1 MNRILLLLEKKKN
14 RDLLTAWLGTHYEVV
29 KSDDVRSLDTH
40 FDLCLVDGPTLD
52 RIWDQ
57 MQDKKKTEE
66 GLFLPFMLITARTD
80 VDMITRHL
88 WKAIDELILAPIEK
102 VELQARVEI
111 LLRARRLSLE
121 LKLRN
126 EDLESFFHAMTHDL
140 RAPLRV
146 ILGFTEALFEEEA
159 NTLSAQGKHYLTVIQ
174 AATKQMQEL
183 IDALIRF
190 ARLGRD
196 EIQIQEVDLQL
207 LSEKCLQTLQQEIH
221 QKHAQI
227 TLQRD
232 FPQVR
237 ANPTLLEM
245 ALINLLS
252 NALKFTTPGVQPR
265 VLLSAHVEGD
275 LCRINVQDNGI
286 GISPENQPHLFT
298 SFGQLHGVEEYPGI
312 GLGLATVR
320 KVVELMGGR
329 VGLQSSQGQGSTFWI
344 ELNTAMGA

>member
-1 MNRILLLLEKKKN
+1 MNRILLILEKKKN
-14 RDLLTAWLGTHYEVV
+14 RDLLASWLETRYEVV
-29 KSDDVRSLDTH
+29 KSDDVRILDTP

-52 RIWDQ
+52 RIWSQ
-57 MQDKKKTEE
+57 IQEKKRAEE
-66 GLFLPFMLITARTD
+66 PIFQPFMLITTRTD
-80 VDMITRHL
+80 VDMVTRHL
-88 WKAIDELILAPIEK
+88 WKAVDELIIAPIEK

-140 RAPLRV
+140 RAPLRAM
-146 ILGFTEALFEEEA
+146 LGFTEALCEEEA
-159 NTLSAQGKHYLTVIQ
+159 NVLSAQGKHYLTVIQ
-174 AATKQMQEL
+174 AATQQMQEL
-183 IDALIRF
+183 INALIRF

-207 LSEKCLQTLQQEIH
+207 LSEKCLQTLQQEIQ
-221 QKHAQI
+221 QKHAQM
-227 TLQRD
+227 TLQKD

-252 NALKFTTPGVQPR
+252 NALKFTAPGVQPR
-265 VLLSAHVEGD
+265 VLLAAHVQGD

-286 GISPENQPHLFT
+286 GIAPENQPHLFT
-298 SFGQLHGVEEYPGI
+298 PFRQLHGMEEYPGI

-329 VGLQSSQGQGSTFWI
+329 VGLQSSLGQGSTFWI